1 MDIVDLICLW
11 RSGKAIIVL
20 NHAKK
25 KKKSEKQEAIIGIK
39 TNNQNVIERSNFIFP
54 HVFMKHDLIKF

>member
-1 MDIVDLICLW
+1 MSLKIWEGCHSFKS
-11 RSGKAIIVL
+11 RQ
-20 NHAKK
+20 K

-54 HVFMKHDLIKF
+54 HVFMKHDLVKF

>member
-11 RSGKAIIVL
+11 RFGKAIIVL
-20 NHAKK
+20 NHAK

-54 HVFMKHDLIKF
+54 HVFMKHDLVKF

>member
-20 NHAKK
+20 NHAK

-54 HVFMKHDLIKF
+54 HVFMKHDLVKF

>member
-20 NHAKK
+20 NHAK

>member
-1 MDIVDLICLW
+1 MSLKIW
-11 RSGKAIIVL
+11 EGYHSFKSRQ
-20 NHAKK
+20 K

-54 HVFMKHDLIKF
+54 HVFMKHDLVKF